1 MTRQRS
7 FLQAGVLSAA
17 CFGLMFSFLVSTAA
31 PARSSAISPVR
42 TAKCTIDIA
51 AGKQTNCTLVKA
63 NHEWI
68 LWSNSGATPRSIHFT
83 TDANP
88 FSESSCTDIG
98 PDARARSGPIAL
110 NANPKTY
117 VAYTSDVACDSNPP
131 SHPDQGALKVIV
143 Q

>member
-1 MTRQRS
+1 MTRLRS
-7 FLQAGVLSAA
+7 LLRAGLLSAA
-17 CFGLMFSFLVSTAA
+17 CFGLIFAFCVAIVA
-31 PARSSAISPVR
+31 PATPSAIPPVR

-83 TDANP
+83 TEANP
-88 FSESSCTDIG
+88 FSESSCTDVG

-110 NANPKTY
+110 NAAPKTY

-131 SHPDQGALKVIV
+131 SNPDQGALKVIV

>member
-1 MTRQRS
+1 MKQPNR
-7 FLQAGVLSAA
+7 FLAALLSTA
-17 CFGLMFSFLVSTAA
+17 CFGLVFAFAA
-31 PARSSAISPVR
+31 ALASPAGSSALPPVR

-51 AGKQTNCTLVKA
+51 AGKQSNCTLIKA

-68 LWSNSGATPRSIHFT
+68 LWSNSAATSRSIHFK

-88 FSESSCTDIG
+88 FSESSCSDVG

-110 NANPKTY
+110 NAAPKVY
-117 VAYTSDVACDSNPP
+117 VAYTSDISCDSNPP
-131 SHPDQGALKVIV
+131 SDPVRGTVRVTV